1 MNCEKAREWMT
12 QSWSGEL
19 ESDRRAQ
26 LELHLRSCMACAE
39 ESESLSELWRSLAEL
54 PNQTPG
60 PEVRSRFYL
69 MLDAYRLGTQHA
81 RRRPAWIENM
91 LAWRIPRPVLQL
103 AGAAALV
110 VAGILAGRWTSTGQQ
125 TADPRY
131 AQLTQEVQNMRQ
143 LVTLSLLQQQ
153 SATDRLRGVNWA
165 YRVDRSDSEVFD
177 ALLRT
182 LNEDANVNVRLSAV
196 DALQRFAGNSEVRTE
211 LRQSLPRQT
220 SPLVQ
225 IALID
230 SLTEARDRA
239 AVGVLEQL
247 QQRSDVDP
255 AVKAR
260 IQRALGRLQ

>member
-1 MNCEKAREWMT
+1 M
-12 QSWSGEL
+12 
-19 ESDRRAQ
+19 
-26 LELHLRSCMACAE
+26 
-39 ESESLSELWRSLAEL
+39 
-54 PNQTPG
+54 
-60 PEVRSRFYL
+60 
-69 MLDAYRLGTQHA
+69 
-81 RRRPAWIENM
+81 
-91 LAWRIPRPVLQL
+91 
-103 AGAAALV
+103 
-110 VAGILAGRWTSTGQQ
+110 
-125 TADPRY
+125 
-131 AQLTQEVQNMRQ
+131 
-143 LVTLSLLQQQ
+143 
-153 SATDRLRGVNWA
+153 
-165 YRVDRSDSEVFD
+165 DRSDSEVFD